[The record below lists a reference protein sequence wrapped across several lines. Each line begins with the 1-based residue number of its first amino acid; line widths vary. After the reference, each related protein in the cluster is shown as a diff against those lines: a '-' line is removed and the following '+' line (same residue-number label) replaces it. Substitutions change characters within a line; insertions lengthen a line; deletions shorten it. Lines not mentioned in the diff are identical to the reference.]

1 MDPTASSSSSSNFQ
15 SAFSAALQSYEKAT
29 KHNLLTHP
37 LAAQLQSCDSPA
49 AILSVL
55 HDLVHKFDERRAR
68 DERSR
73 NWLNPTVNVLYTFS
87 ATMSA
92 GVSLAFPPANAIFT
106 GIGVLLLAA
115 KDAESSQD
123 MLVDI
128 FARIENFFRRL
139 ECYKEVPPTAAMTD
153 MIVKIMVEVFSI
165 LAIATTEISQ
175 GRRRK
180 FVRKLIGKG
189 DIENALKRLDTLTQD
204 ESRMAIAEVLKVTH
218 EIRSLNKAMTQ
229 QTMNKAD
236 DEKRSIFFLVKQ
248 LRKDVRTWLSPPDPS
263 INHNIARSVH
273 HEGTAEWFFQ
283 GSLFDEWKSTPCLLW
298 VHGKRSRISSRIRQ
312 KHTLVR
318 NLSVVVP
325 HIS

>member
-1 MDPTASSSSSSNFQ
+1 MR
-15 SAFSAALQSYEKAT
+15 L
-29 KHNLLTHP
+29 
-37 LAAQLQSCDSPA
+37 PA

-55 HDLVHKFDERRAR
+55 HDLVRKFDERRAR
-68 DERSR
+68 DERLR

-87 ATMSA
+87 ATMNA

-139 ECYKEVPPTAAMTD
+139 ESYKEVPPNAAMTD

-175 GRRRK
+175 GWWSELMSTNLS
-180 FVRKLIGKG
+180 FSVHLSSEKLLKKPLGKG
-189 DIENALKRLDTLTQD
+189 DIEGALKRLDTLTQD
-204 ESRMAIAEVLKVTH
+204 EVRMAIAEVLKVTH
-218 EIRSLNKAMTQ
+218 M
-229 QTMNKAD
+229 MD
-236 DEKRSIFFLVKQ
+236 DKICVLIDVKK
-248 LRKDVRTWLSPPDPS
+248 LRWDLRAWLSPSDPS

-273 HEGTAEWFFQ
+273 HKGTAKWFFD
-283 GSLFDEWKSTPCLLW
+283 GSIFNEWKSSTLLW
-298 VHGKRSRISSRIRQ
+298 LHGKR
-312 KHTLVR
+312 TLLPFCR
-318 NLSVVVP
+318 SA
-325 HIS
+325 S